1 MDTYD
6 ESSQAL
12 RAAQVAGWYV
22 GIPLYDVERHRWRLY
37 AFDAT
42 ERPNHGMRKRE
53 RTVVGQ
59 SEQEC
64 VREMARL
71 IRELSQ
77 GPRISAV
84 TQSRA
89 FQRR

>member
-1 MDTYD
+1 MNTYE
-6 ESSQAL
+6 ESSDAL
-12 RAAQVAGWYV
+12 RAAQAAGWYV
-22 GIPLYDVERHRWRLY
+22 GIPLYDIERHRWRLY

-42 ERPNHGMRKRE
+42 ERPERGQRRRE

-71 IRELSQ
+71 IRELS
-77 GPRISAV
+77 
-84 TQSRA
+84 
-89 FQRR
+89 